1 MLNIIIGPMC
11 AGKTSSLLDT
21 YNSFEG
27 RKVIIDYELELD
39 GSSKCYNGV
48 VTTHDNITAPCVKA
62 KHLNDTLN
70 IYNQAGNFQISNE
83 YFHEYSRTDAP
94 EMYIMHDSI
103 INSEA
108 IFINEAQFFPDLFE
122 FVLRFLDK
130 KIYIYGLDGDF
141 QQNKMGQILDLIPHC
156 DSVVKLKSK
165 CTCGNPA
172 IFTFRDSPEQ
182 EQYLPN
188 ATYIPLC
195 RACYSIKKNKNN
207 FYE

>member
-1 MLNIIIGPMC
+1 MLDIIIGPMC
-11 AGKTSSLLDT
+11 AGKTSRLLET
-21 YNSFEG
+21 YNSFAG
-27 RKVIIDYELELD
+27 RKVIIDYELD
-39 GSSKCYNGV
+39 GSIKCYNGL
-48 VTTHDNITAPCVKA
+48 VTTHDNITAPCIKA

-70 IYNQAGNFQISNE
+70 IYNQSGNFQISNE
-83 YFHEYSRTDAP
+83 YFREYSRTDAP
-94 EMYIMHDSI
+94 EMHVMHDSI

-156 DSVVKLKSK
+156 DSVVKLTSK

-172 IFTFRDSPEQ
+172 IFTFRDSPEK
-182 EQYLPN
+182 EQYVPN

-195 RACYSIKKNKNN
+195 RACYLIKKNKNY